1 MSDFNKNAPVYLS
14 HCPNYDI
21 PALVTQ
27 IKTAFEALGI
37 TDELIGGK
45 KVLLKPNL
53 VIAKKPELAATSH
66 PAFLEALT
74 SVCFDLGAA
83 SVVLADSPGGPYNA
97 PALAL
102 VYKTC
107 GMEAIADKRLQLNQ
121 DFTWETVTT
130 SGVKLKSF
138 HILSAIQNAD
148 VVIDVCKLKTHSLTG
163 MSCAVKNLFGIIPG
177 VEKFEMH
184 SSFPKVPD
192 FSEMLTDLAE
202 YMVQNKTFI
211 AVCDGILS
219 MEGNGPTHGIPKKTD
234 LLLASRS
241 PFSLDI
247 VAEHIMKLDGTVV
260 HLDCAASRGLV
271 SRTMDGITLLGKWSK
286 DTCPRFDFRPP
297 DTSAGKFLR
306 NLPDFMG
313 GRLAKLFETKPE
325 ILSDKCIGC
334 GKCVTSCPMHT
345 ITIKQKKN
353 GKKKAIIH
361 RKDCIRCYC
370 CQELCPIGAV
380 GTRQNFLIKLIH

>member
-1 MSDFNKNAPVYLS
+1 MSDFNKNAPVYLTGCQS
-14 HCPNYDI
+14 YDV
-21 PALVTQ
+21 PGLVSLL
-27 IKTAFEALGI
+27 KDAFQSIGV
-37 TDELIGGK
+37 TPELLGGK

-53 VIAKKPELAATSH
+53 VMAKKPEFGATSH
-66 PAFLEALT
+66 PAFLEAL
-74 SVCFDLGAA
+74 SAVCFDLGAV
-83 SVVLADSPGGPYNA
+83 SVTLADSPGGPYNA

-107 GMEAIADKRLQLNQ
+107 GMDAIGDKRLVLNQ
-121 DFTWETVTT
+121 DFTWQTVTT

-138 HILSAIQNAD
+138 HILNAIEQAD

-184 SSFPKVPD
+184 SSYPKVPD
-192 FSEMLTDLAE
+192 FSEMLVDLAE

-211 AVCDGILS
+211 AVCDGMLS

-241 PFSLDI
+241 PFALDVI
-247 VAEHIMKLDGTVV
+247 AEHIMKLDGSVV
-260 HLDCAASRGLV
+260 HLDCAAERGLV
-271 SRTMDGITLLGKWSK
+271 SRTIHEIPLIGKWDK
-286 DTCPRFDFRPP
+286 DTCPRFDFQPP

-325 ILSDKCIGC
+325 ILDKCIGC
-334 GKCVTSCPMHT
+334 GKCVASCPMHT
-345 ITIKQKKN
+345 ITVEKKKN
-353 GKKKAIIH
+353 GRKKAVIH

-380 GTRQNFLIKLIH
+380 GTKQNLLIKLIH